1 MKFTPKTALAALTA
15 VAVGAL
21 GTAQIES
28 LDLDQM
34 IAKTDNAV
42 VGTILEREV
51 IRIDHPVDGPELY
64 YTTLIVQGRS
74 LVDGTPTVVGVTFPG
89 GFIDDE
95 HGVWNSEAPSEDDQ
109 KVGNEVVVF
118 YKWLDNMGGDLSG
131 NALYA
136 SHGGIYR
143 VVSGRGGDVV
153 LGRGPGYSVP
163 TNRTLSSLDGEITQ
177 ISRAHKRGK

>member
-1 MKFTPKTALAALTA
+1 
-15 VAVGAL
+15 
-21 GTAQIES
+21 
-28 LDLDQM
+28 
-34 IAKTDNAV
+34 
-42 VGTILEREV
+42 
-51 IRIDHPVDGPELY
+51 
-64 YTTLIVQGRS
+64 
-74 LVDGTPTVVGVTFPG
+74 VTFPG